1 MVEGRLPEKR
11 SLCPESLVP
20 SLFDPQ
26 RAPEGKHVLYL
37 WQLAPSGV
45 GEEGMDWWK
54 NHPEEVER
62 FARDIREHFFSY
74 TTNLSED
81 NVMAYKVFTPDFYSE
96 WNENI
101 IDGNITGPGAYL
113 FQSYAYR
120 PLPEIGQFRTMIDGL
135 YLTGMGTHPGG
146 AVTGGGRG
154 TAQVVL
160 EDLDI
165 DWDDTLDNK

>member
-1 MVEGRLPEKR
+1 MVIAPCSRAVFPR
-11 SLCPESLVP
+11 SAPWCPESLVP

-26 RAPEGKHVLYL
+26 RAPEGKHALYL

-81 NVMAYKVFTPDFYSE
+81 NVMAYKV
-96 WNENI
+96 WR
-101 IDGNITGPGAYL
+101 
-113 FQSYAYR
+113 AYR
-120 PLPEIGQFRTMIDGL
+120 LLQRVERETSSTATSRARAPICSR
-135 YLTGMGTHPGG
+135 
-146 AVTGGGRG
+146 VTPIARCPRS
-154 TAQVVL
+154 ASSAR
-160 EDLDI
+160 
-165 DWDDTLDNK
+165 